1 MNAIIE
7 KTALFISK
15 HGAQMEVLL
24 KAKQAHNPQFEFL
37 SYDRPLY
44 PYYQHVLSAI
54 RSCRYNPTL
63 TNDSAEGNYF
73 TTYIIN
79 YIDIIN
85 CISI

>member
-24 KAKQAHNPQFEFL
+24 KAKQAHNSQFEFL

-63 TNDSAEGNYF
+63 ANDSAEGKMF
-73 TTYIIN
+73 LHPLKH
-79 YIDIIN
+79 
-85 CISI
+85 

>member
-63 TNDSAEGNYF
+63 TNDSAEGKHFNSIILF
-73 TTYIIN
+73 TKLIN
-79 YIDIIN
+79 
-85 CISI
+85 

>member
-1 MNAIIE
+1 
-7 KTALFISK
+7 
-15 HGAQMEVLL
+15 MEVLL

-63 TNDSAEGNYF
+63 ANDSAEGEYF
-73 TTYIIN
+73 VQFK
-79 YIDIIN
+79 
-85 CISI
+85 ISRLNNFDF

>member
-1 MNAIIE
+1 
-7 KTALFISK
+7 
-15 HGAQMEVLL
+15 MEVLL

-63 TNDSAEGNYF
+63 ANDSAEGKYF
-73 TTYIIN
+73 IILKKH
-79 YIDIIN
+79 ITQRIIFFLLKN
-85 CISI
+85 V